1 MSNEHIRAELARL
14 LIEIHRLNREI
25 AHYRSQIQQFSFDGL
40 ISSEPA
46 MVVLYPQS

>member
-25 AHYRSQIQQFSFDGL
+25 AYYKSQIQQFSFDGF
-40 ISSEPA
+40 ISEPA